1 MVNKK
6 LAHRTLCAKK
16 SSLFYSNNE
25 EATKG
30 VETYFLYLGWGFKPM
45 FLFFTYLRHC
55 LCKGLHELVPVT
67 YLAIPR

>member
-1 MVNKK
+1 LPNFPGYGDNKRIVLGRCQGKAMVNKK

-30 VETYFLYLGWGFKPM
+30 VETYFLY
-45 FLFFTYLRHC
+45 
-55 LCKGLHELVPVT
+55 
-67 YLAIPR
+67 